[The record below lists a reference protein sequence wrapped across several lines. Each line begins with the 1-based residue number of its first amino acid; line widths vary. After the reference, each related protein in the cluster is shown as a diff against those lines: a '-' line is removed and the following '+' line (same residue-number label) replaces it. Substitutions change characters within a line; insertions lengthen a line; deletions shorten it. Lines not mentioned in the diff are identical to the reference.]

1 MVHRNGSTVPGDLV
15 LAGRH
20 RSREKETSVT
30 QLLQL
35 LVIAATLGG
44 LVIFGF
50 IRDRREHPPKPES
63 EEQQQSIYF
72 PEHQPDDADREHRGA
87 AMSRL

>member
-1 MVHRNGSTVPGDLV
+1 M
-15 LAGRH
+15 
-20 RSREKETSVT
+20 T

-35 LVIAATLGG
+35 LVIAGALVG

-50 IRDRREHPPKPES
+50 IRDKREHPPKSASADP
-63 EEQQQSIYF
+63 QQSIYF
-72 PEHQPDDADREHRGA
+72 PEHKPDDADREHRGA

>member
-1 MVHRNGSTVPGDLV
+1 M
-15 LAGRH
+15 
-20 RSREKETSVT
+20 T

-35 LVIAATLGG
+35 LVIAGALVA

-50 IRDRREHPPKPES
+50 IRDKQDHPPKSAS
-63 EEQQQSIYF
+63 EDPQRSIYF
-72 PEHQPDDADREHRGA
+72 PEHKPDDADRDQRGA